1 MFKFVVDRTL
11 LSELVCVNNITRR
24 PSEL

>member
-1 MFKFVVDRTL
+1 MFKFVVDRTV